1 MFYTNIC
8 HMKLYLQSDLQEIA
22 REFQLKIGSNFMPPK
37 ESIEQSEYAP
47 IIRRGDQLE
56 QHTLF
61 APELLYARWGL
72 VPNEYCS
79 TRDADRFR
87 LHAIRFERM
96 KFSRPLCNIYP
107 NRRCLI
113 PSTGLFLDGVDR
125 LEPGAPRW
133 LAGIWTRFL
142 RPMQRVESF
151 GIFTRLTATGRETVA
166 LEPTQAKRWLNPA
179 TSSKELVALAEG
191 WWTLEKFPRGTEAQ
205 LGVEPLARAEEARP
219 MEGGVADLPVTRE
232 KLRFV
237 AGDRVQTP
245 DRHLGQV
252 LEVQPG
258 QKHPV
263 LVRYRDGLELWHSNR
278 ELRLPFTVDSIPTQ
292 TKF

>member
-1 MFYTNIC
+1 
-8 HMKLYLQSDLQEIA
+8 
-22 REFQLKIGSNFMPPK
+22 MPPK

-151 GIFTRLTATGRETVA
+151 H
-166 LEPTQAKRWLNPA
+166 
-179 TSSKELVALAEG
+179 
-191 WWTLEKFPRGTEAQ
+191 
-205 LGVEPLARAEEARP
+205 PLDRDGSRDCGARANSSQTLVKPSDQLKRVGRFGGGLVDAR
-219 MEGGVADLPVTRE
+219 EVST
-232 KLRFV
+232 
-237 AGDRVQTP
+237 GDRSST
-245 DRHLGQV
+245 GC
-252 LEVQPG
+252 
-258 QKHPV
+258 
-263 LVRYRDGLELWHSNR
+263 
-278 ELRLPFTVDSIPTQ
+278 
-292 TKF
+292 